1 MTGGEHPGGM
11 SPGDGYT
18 ITIHPADRPAEV
30 LRAWAALPDGVGFAE
45 AFGDVDV
52 TLVFRPVA
60 ELASSWEPG
69 ETTSVPG

>member
-1 MTGGEHPGGM
+1 MTNGADRRVFVD
-11 SPGDGYT
+11 GDT
-18 ITIHPADRPAEV
+18 CSITIRPADRPAEV
-30 LRAWAALPDGVGFAE
+30 LRAWAALPDGVGFTE
-45 AFGDVDV
+45 ALGDVDV